1 MERSTLRSWLIW
13 TTILSVLLALAWW
26 DRSGIVL
33 FLLLAAILL
42 RCGIWL

>member
-13 TTILSVLLALAWW
+13 TTVVSVLLALAWW

-33 FLLLAAILL
+33 LVLILVLLWM
-42 RCGIWL
+42 GGVWL